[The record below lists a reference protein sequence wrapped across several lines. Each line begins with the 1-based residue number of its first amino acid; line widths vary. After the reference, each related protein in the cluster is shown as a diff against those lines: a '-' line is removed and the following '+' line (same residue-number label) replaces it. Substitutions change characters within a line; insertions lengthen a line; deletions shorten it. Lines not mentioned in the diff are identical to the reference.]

1 MDIIV
6 GGMSIPGAD
15 GIFSWQKPDSPRAR
29 PAVFLAPMLFGL
41 KKFISFWLMPLP
53 FCLTLIVV
61 GACLLRFSRRPALGR
76 RLLLAGVLLLMLAS
90 NHFVSRALLRPLET
104 RHAAIPELLGTSPAP
119 ALAACRYVVVLG
131 GGNGHTPDLPATGE
145 LSPSAL
151 ARITEGVRLL
161 RVLPQ
166 ARLLVS
172 GPGDGQ
178 RRPHAVVLARAAM
191 SLGIEEGRILMI
203 DQALDTEDEARLVRE
218 KVGDAP
224 IALVT
229 SAWHMPR
236 SVALFRHAGLA
247 PVTAPAD
254 FAPPADDPVRW
265 SHFFWD
271 AKSLDDTTLAV
282 RERIGYLWIWLRGKT

>member
-1 MDIIV
+1 
-6 GGMSIPGAD
+6 
-15 GIFSWQKPDSPRAR
+15 
-29 PAVFLAPMLFGL
+29 MLFGL
-41 KKFISFWLMPLP
+41 KKFVSFWLMPLP

-61 GACLLRFSRRPALGR
+61 GACLLRFSRRAVLGR
-76 RLLLAGVLLLMLAS
+76 RILLAGVLLLMVAS
-90 NHFVSRALLRPLET
+90 NHFVARSIVRPLET
-104 RHAAIPELLGTSPAP
+104 RYAAIPELLGKSPPP
-119 ALAACRYVVVLG
+119 ALAVCRFVVVLG
-131 GGNGHTPDLPATGE
+131 SGNGYSPDLPATGE
-145 LSPSAL
+145 LSLSAL

-172 GPGDGQ
+172 GPGEGK
-178 RRPHAVVLARAAM
+178 RRPHAVVLARAAA
-191 SLGIEEGRILMI
+191 SLGVDESRIVMI

-247 PVTAPAD
+247 PLPAPAD
-254 FAPPADDPVRW
+254 FATHADDPIRW
-265 SHFFWD
+265 SHFLWD
-271 AKSLDDTTLAV
+271 AKALEDTTLAV

>member
-1 MDIIV
+1 
-6 GGMSIPGAD
+6 
-15 GIFSWQKPDSPRAR
+15 
-29 PAVFLAPMLFGL
+29 MLFGL

-53 FCLTLIVV
+53 FCLTLIVI
-61 GACLLRFSRRPALGR
+61 GAYLLRFSRRPASGR
-76 RLLLAGVLLLMLAS
+76 RLLLAGVLLLMVAS
-90 NHFVSRALLRPLET
+90 NHFVARALVRPLET
-104 RHAAIPELLGTSPAP
+104 RHAAIPELLGTPPPP

-131 GGNGHTPDLPATGE
+131 SGNGHSPGLAATME
-145 LSPSAL
+145 LSLSAL

-172 GPGDGQ
+172 GPGDGE

-191 SLGIEEGRILMI
+191 SLGIEESRILMI

-218 KVGDAP
+218 QVGDAP

-236 SVALFRHAGLA
+236 SVALFRHAGLT
-247 PVTAPAD
+247 PLPAPAD
-254 FAPPADDPVRW
+254 FTTHADEPARW
-265 SHFFWD
+265 THFLWD
-271 AKSLDDTTLAV
+271 AKSLENTTLAV